1 MTGWDFAQPEWFARL
16 KSTGRLVP
24 DLPLFT
30 AKADKAV
37 RIFDKL
43 RVPDIADQ
51 PAFAEAAGDWFRDI
65 VRVVFGSLDD
75 DGVRHVPEVFSLV
88 AKKNSKTT
96 NGAGLM
102 LTALLVNEVP
112 RGEFL
117 FVAPT
122 QEIADLAFQQAAGMI
137 DADPEGYLQKR
148 FHVIENRKTIRD
160 RTNKAF
166 VKVKTFDMK
175 VMTGAKPIGVLID
188 ELHIMGQMH
197 FASRVIGQIRG
208 ALQSKKNGFLL
219 IISTQSDEPPAGVF
233 RAELMYARGVRDG
246 RIQNSRMLPIIYEF
260 PEELQVDQSKPWAE
274 PVNWPLVTPNLGR
287 SQHLD
292 TMISGFAEAKE
303 KGDAEERRW
312 ASQHLNIEIGLAL
325 HSDRW
330 AGADFWLGN
339 PKTGASN
346 VDKTLTMQEVI
357 RRSEVIVIG
366 IDGGG
371 LDDLLGLAVLGRETG
386 TGRLLLWCHAWAH
399 EIVKERRKEIAPK
412 LDDLA
417 KAGEL
422 TFVKLPGEDVY
433 QLAEMVFEVEA
444 SGKLAEENTVGVDSF
459 GVAAITKALTGE
471 DGIDKE
477 RIVGISQGW
486 KLNGAIKDTERDLAG
501 GVIIHPG
508 QALMNFAVGNAKIV
522 PRGNAISIDKQ
533 VSGSAKID
541 PLMATLHAKVLMGL
555 GHVPRPRL
563 RRRRGRLQRDRICRA
578 VDRLG
583 AGDGVFGSTYLRRRH
598 EPVGHRRGP

>member
-1 MTGWDFAQPEWFARL
+1 MTGWNFAQPDWFARL
-16 KSTGRLVP
+16 KATGRLVP

-51 PAFAEAAGDWFRDI
+51 PAFAEAAGEWFRDI
-65 VRVVFGSLDD
+65 VRVIFGSLDD
-75 DGVRHVPEVFSLV
+75 AGVRHVPEVFALV
-88 AKKNSKTT
+88 PKKNSKTT
-96 NGAGLM
+96 NGGGLM
-102 LTALLVNEVP
+102 LTALLANEVP

-148 FHVIENRKTIRD
+148 FQVQEHKKTIRD

-175 VMTGAKPIGVLID
+175 VMTGSKPIGVLVD
-188 ELHIMGQMH
+188 ELHIMGSMH
-197 FASRVIGQIRG
+197 YASRVIGQIRG
-208 ALQSKKNGFLL
+208 ALESKKNSFLL

-233 RAELMYARGVRDG
+233 RAELMYARAVRDG
-246 RIQNSRMLPIIYEF
+246 RVQNARMLPILYEF
-260 PEELQVDQSKPWAE
+260 PEDMQADQSKPWAD
-274 PVNWPLVTPNLGR
+274 PANWPLVTPNLGR
-287 SQHLD
+287 SQHID
-292 TMISGFAEAKE
+292 TMISGFAAAKE

-357 RRSEVIVIG
+357 RRSEVVVVG

-371 LDDLLGLAVLGRETG
+371 LDDLLGLAVLGREKG
-386 TGRLLLWCHAWAH
+386 TGKLLLWCHAWAH
-399 EIVKERRKEIAPK
+399 EIVKDRRKEIAPK
-412 LDDLA
+412 LEDLN
-417 KAGEL
+417 KAGQL

-433 QLAEMVFEVEA
+433 QLADMVFEIEA
-444 SGKLAEENTVGVDSF
+444 AEKLAEENAVGVDSF
-459 GVAAITKALTGE
+459 GVAAITNALTG
-471 DGIDKE
+471 DDSDKSVKGIDKE

-501 GVIIHPG
+501 GNIIHAG
-508 QALMNFAVGNAKIV
+508 QELMNFAVGNAKIV
-522 PRGNAISIDKQ
+522 PHGNAISIDKQ

-555 GHVPRPRL
+555 SPHAK
-563 RRRRGRLQRDRICRA
+563 RA
-578 VDRLG
+578 PSYQML
-583 AGDGVFGSTYLRRRH
+583 VFG
-598 EPVGHRRGP
+598 